1 MKFWKIVRDSSEF
14 ISVSNLTYIR
24 ISKRKLLSIYISI
37 TKFCIKMFFAK
48 DEVGST
54 EQSMRVI
61 SFSLQLNLQNE
72 YFVVKMHKG
81 LHAKFSNFKVHQI
94 GKWKKLKLIAAIF
107 LMFSYT
113 KTIGNLN
120 FSQSNKNKIKTSSSL
135 GRSNHLDVWIFIL
148 TEKYFKFAFRSW
160 NVCQKKSFTD
170 KIQS

>member
-14 ISVSNLTYIR
+14 ISVSNLTYVR

-61 SFSLQLNLQNE
+61 SFSLQNE

-81 LHAKFSNFKVHQI
+81 LLHAKFCHFKGHFQ
-94 GKWKKLKLIAAIF
+94 
-107 LMFSYT
+107 M
-113 KTIGNLN
+113 GNLK
-120 FSQSNKNKIKTSSSL
+120 SSN
-135 GRSNHLDVWIFIL
+135 
-148 TEKYFKFAFRSW
+148 
-160 NVCQKKSFTD
+160 
-170 KIQS
+170 